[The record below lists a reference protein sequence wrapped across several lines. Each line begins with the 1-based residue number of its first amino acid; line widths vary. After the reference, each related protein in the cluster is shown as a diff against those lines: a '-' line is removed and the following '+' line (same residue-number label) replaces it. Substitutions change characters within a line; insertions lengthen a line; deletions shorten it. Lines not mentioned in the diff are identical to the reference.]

1 MNKIQLRKKIHSD
14 FVCVDL
20 RNTLLD
26 NASFINIKSA
36 KNLHK
41 YHECTCDIYI
51 FVQINFTHTQIN
63 SLTITHY
70 II

>member
-20 RNTLLD
+20 RN

-36 KNLHK
+36 HFFYKNIISAHV
-41 YHECTCDIYI
+41 IFFYI
-51 FVQINFTHTQIN
+51 KKKLYTHTN
-63 SLTITHY
+63 
-70 II
+70 

>member
-20 RNTLLD
+20 RN
-26 NASFINIKSA
+26 ASFINIKSA
-36 KNLHK
+36 HFF
-41 YHECTCDIYI
+41 YI
-51 FVQINFTHTQIN
+51 NIISAHVIIIFFKCKTTFYTHTQIN
-63 SLTITHY
+63 SLTITHS